1 MSEATCLPCDP
12 PERADVCLEGGRCAV
27 GHVSLEEGF
36 CLDCVESWYN
46 EDDRCGECPSDTTAM
61 MVVAGT
67 AFMAFAMVMLKL
79 GAAGK
84 ARPVKIEEVGELA
97 SFGGNTSAAKKL
109 RAEALRR
116 QQVERNNKG
125 AGASVT
131 IPFSLLFTELQITMR
146 FYELNLQWPASTRAF
161 SHSP

>member
-1 MSEATCLPCDP
+1 
-12 PERADVCLEGGRCAV
+12 
-27 GHVSLEEGF
+27 
-36 CLDCVESWYN
+36 
-46 EDDRCGECPSDTTAM
+46 M

-67 AFMAFAMVMLKL
+67 VFMVFAMVMLKL

-84 ARPVKIEEVGELA
+84 ARPVEVEEVGDLA
-97 SFGGNTSAAKKL
+97 SYGGNTSAAKKL

-116 QQVERNNKG
+116 QQIERNNKG

-146 FYELNLQWPASTRAF
+146 FYELNLQWPAWTRA
-161 SHSP
+161 SRHSPSQFSVVREIPIENKKSD